1 MLKITL
7 FSRDRRD
14 APIRR
19 MTSMTMNRTEGRFA
33 TGNRRAVIIGGSM
46 SGLFSAAFLRQ
57 IGWDVDVYER
67 SKVELVGRGAGITGH
82 PELFSALEASGAGTE
97 RLGIEVPKRIA
108 IDRDG
113 RITDE
118 RPLRQI
124 LTSWDRLQRLLRA
137 TIDPARYHLGWNF
150 ERVDQDEHG
159 VRVHFSGGRTEHAD
173 ILIGGDGVRS
183 SVRAQLAPDV
193 QPIYA
198 GYYIWRGAPNESDLD
213 AETLRT
219 IYPLFTFYLPKQ
231 QQVITY
237 PIAGFDDDLT
247 PGKRRFNFIWY
258 RVADAARLRE
268 INVDANGV
276 QHEYSV
282 PPPLIRKDLI
292 AEMRRD
298 AQGIL
303 PPPLLDALSKI
314 TQPFI
319 TPIYDF
325 TSPAIAF
332 GRVAMV
338 GDAAAN
344 ARPHMGFGMA
354 KAATDAQALAK
365 HLDAHDDIDS
375 ALAAYNAE
383 RQPIGNT
390 IVLHGRKLGCHLG
403 VNLKTA
409 EDRRMHKLLQSDGAM
424 LDWIAVPHFL
434 DAYR

>member
-1 MLKITL
+1 
-7 FSRDRRD
+7 
-14 APIRR
+14 
-19 MTSMTMNRTEGRFA
+19 
-33 TGNRRAVIIGGSM
+33 M
-46 SGLFSAAFLRQ
+46 SGLFTAAFLRQ

-82 PELFSALEASGAGTE
+82 PELLQGLEASGAGTE
-97 RLGIEVPKRIA
+97 RLGIEVEKRIA
-108 IDRDG
+108 IDRAG
-113 RITDE
+113 RIIEE

-137 TIDPARYHLGWNF
+137 TIDPAHYHLGWNF
-150 ERVDQDEHG
+150 ERVEQDERG
-159 VRVHFSGGRTEHAD
+159 VRVTFSGGRVEHAD
-173 ILIGGDGVRS
+173 ILIGGDGIRS
-183 SVRAQLAPDV
+183 SVRAQMAPDV
-193 QPIYA
+193 HPIYA
-198 GYYIWRGAPNESDLD
+198 GYYIWRGAPNEADL
-213 AETLRT
+213 APETRRT
-219 IYPLFTFYLPKQ
+219 IYPLFTFYLPPRQ
-231 QQVITY
+231 QIITY

-258 RVADAARLRE
+258 RVADAAALRE
-268 INVDANGV
+268 MNVDENGV

-292 AEMRRD
+292 ADMHKD
-298 AQGIL
+298 AREIL
-303 PPPLLDALSKI
+303 PETLLDALMAIK
-314 TQPFI
+314 QPFI

-325 TSPAIAF
+325 TAPQIVF

-365 HLDAHDDIDS
+365 HLDARDDIDG
-375 ALAAYNAE
+375 ALDAYNAD

-390 IVLHGRKLGCHLG
+390 IVMHGRKLGTHMG
-403 VNLKTA
+403 VNLKTE
-409 EDRRMHKLLQSDGAM
+409 EDRRMHELLQSDGAM

-434 DAYR
+434 EAYR

>member
-1 MLKITL
+1 
-7 FSRDRRD
+7 
-14 APIRR
+14 
-19 MTSMTMNRTEGRFA
+19 
-33 TGNRRAVIIGGSM
+33 M

-57 IGWDVDVYER
+57 IGWNVDVYER

-82 PELFSALEASGAGTE
+82 PELFDALKASGAGTA
-97 RLGIEVPKRIA
+97 RLGIEVRKRIA
-108 IDRDG
+108 IDREG

-137 TIDPARYHLGWNF
+137 TIDPAHYHLGWNF
-150 ERVDQDEHG
+150 ERVEQDGTG
-159 VRVHFSGGRTEHAD
+159 VRVYFSGGRTEQAD
-173 ILIGGDGVRS
+173 IIIGGDGVRS
-183 SVRAQLAPDV
+183 SVRGQMAPQV

-198 GYYIWRGAPNESDLD
+198 GYYIWRGAPNEADLD
-213 AETLRT
+213 PETLRT

-231 QQVITY
+231 QQAITY

-258 RVADAARLRE
+258 RVADASRLRE
-268 INVDANGV
+268 MNVDANGI

-282 PPPLIRKDLI
+282 PPPLIRGDLI
-292 AEMRRD
+292 AQMHKEARE
-298 AQGIL
+298 IL
-303 PPPLLDALSKI
+303 PPPLLDAVFKI
-314 TQPFI
+314 KQPFI

-325 TSPAIAF
+325 TAPSIVF

-354 KAATDAQALAK
+354 KAATDARALAK
-365 HLDAHDDIDS
+365 HLDAHDDIDV
-375 ALAAYNAE
+375 ALKAYNDE

-403 VNLKTA
+403 VNLKTD
-409 EDRRMHKLLQSDGAM
+409 EDRRMHQLLQSDRAM
-424 LDWIAVPHFL
+424 LDCIAVPHFL
-434 DAYR
+434 DAYK

>member
-1 MLKITL
+1 
-7 FSRDRRD
+7 
-14 APIRR
+14 
-19 MTSMTMNRTEGRFA
+19 
-33 TGNRRAVIIGGSM
+33 M

-67 SKVELVGRGAGITGH
+67 SRVELVGRGAGITGH
-82 PELFSALEASGAGTE
+82 PELLDALDASGAGTE
-97 RLGIEVPKRIA
+97 QLGVEVPKRVA
-108 IDRDG
+108 LNRDG

-118 RPLRQI
+118 RPLQQI

-137 TIDPARYHLGWNF
+137 TIDPAHYHLGHSF
-150 ERVDQDEHG
+150 ERVEQDERG
-159 VRVHFSGGRTEHAD
+159 VRVKFADGGVEQAD
-173 ILIGGDGVRS
+173 ILVGGDGIRS
-183 SVRAQLAPDV
+183 SVRGQMAPDV

-198 GYYIWRGAPNESDLD
+198 GYYIWRGAPNEADLEP
-213 AETLRT
+213 ETLRT
-219 IYPLFTFYLPKQ
+219 IYPLFTFYLPRH
-231 QQVITY
+231 QQVIGY

-247 PGKRRFNFIWY
+247 PGKRRYNFIWY
-258 RVADAARLRE
+258 RVADAAQLRE
-268 INVDANGV
+268 MCVDENGV
-276 QHEYSV
+276 QHDYSV

-292 AEMRRD
+292 ADMYKD
-298 AQGIL
+298 ARAIL
-303 PPPLLDALSKI
+303 PDRLLDCLMKI
-314 TQPFI
+314 KQPFI

-325 TSPAIAF
+325 TAPQIVF

-365 HLDAHDDIDS
+365 HLDAHDDIDA
-375 ALAAYNAE
+375 ALKAYNAE

-390 IVLHGRKLGCHLG
+390 IVLHGRKLGTHMG
-403 VNLKTA
+403 VNLKTE
-409 EDRRMHKLLQSDGAM
+409 EDRRMHELLQSDGAM

>member
-1 MLKITL
+1 
-7 FSRDRRD
+7 
-14 APIRR
+14 
-19 MTSMTMNRTEGRFA
+19 
-33 TGNRRAVIIGGSM
+33 M

-57 IGWDVDVYER
+57 IGWTVDVYER
-67 SKVELVGRGAGITGH
+67 SKVELVGRGVGIAGH
-82 PELFSALEASGAGTE
+82 PELFDALEASGAGTDQ
-97 RLGIEVPKRIA
+97 LGIEVPKRIA
-108 IDRDG
+108 IDREG
-113 RITDE
+113 RITAE

-137 TIDPARYHLGWNF
+137 TIDPAHYHLGWEF
-150 ERVDQDEHG
+150 ERVEHDSRG
-159 VRVHFSGGRTEHAD
+159 VRVYFSEGRTEHAD
-173 ILIGGDGVRS
+173 LLIGGDGVRS
-183 SVRAQLAPDV
+183 RVRAQLAPQV

-198 GYYIWRGAPNESDLD
+198 GYYIWRGAPNEADLD

-219 IYPLFTFYLPKQ
+219 IYPLFTLYLPKQ

-258 RVADAARLRE
+258 RVADASRLRE
-268 INVDANGV
+268 MNIDAKGV

-282 PPPLIRKDLI
+282 PPPLIRKELI
-292 AEMRRD
+292 AQMHKD
-298 AQGIL
+298 AREIL
-303 PPPLLDALSKI
+303 PPPLLDAVIKI
-314 TQPFI
+314 KQPFI

-325 TSPAIAF
+325 TAPSIVF

-354 KAATDAQALAK
+354 KAATDAQTLAK
-365 HLDAHDDIDS
+365 HLDARDDIDA
-375 ALAAYNAE
+375 ALKAYNDE

-390 IVLHGRKLGCHLG
+390 VVLHGRKLGCHLG
-403 VNLKTA
+403 VNLKT
-409 EDRRMHKLLQSDGAM
+409 EDDRRMHELLQSDGAM

-434 DAYR
+434 DAYK